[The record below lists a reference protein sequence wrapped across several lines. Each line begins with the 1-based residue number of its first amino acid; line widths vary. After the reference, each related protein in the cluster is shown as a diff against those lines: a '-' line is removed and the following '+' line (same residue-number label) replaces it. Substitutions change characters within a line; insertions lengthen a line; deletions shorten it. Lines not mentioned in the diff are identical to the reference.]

1 MINKEIEIEDLVKL
15 IPEAVV
21 YLMEKGIRCLR
32 CGEPIW
38 GTLENAAKEKGF
50 SDQEI
55 SKFVSDLNNLSI
67 KEKNDLGVI
76 NEHKRKIAKYT
87 K

>member
-1 MINKEIEIEDLVKL
+1 MVTKEIEIEDLVKQ
-15 IPEAVV
+15 IPDAVV

-50 SDQEI
+50 SDLEI
-55 SKFVSDLNNLSI
+55 IKFVSDLNNLST
-67 KEKNDLGVI
+67 KNK
-76 NEHKRKIAKYT
+76 N
-87 K
+87 

>member
-1 MINKEIEIEDLVKL
+1 MVTKEIEIEDLVKQ
-15 IPEAVV
+15 IPDAVV

-50 SDQEI
+50 SDLEI
-55 SKFVSDLNNLSI
+55 IKFVSDLNNLSA
-67 KEKNDLGVI
+67 KNK
-76 NEHKRKIAKYT
+76 N
-87 K
+87 